1 MPKYSYRCEQCTEE
15 VEHYHSMNDVL
26 VDCPICEAANS
37 MVRLPSRFSLF
48 KDNKESKVGDLV
60 RASIMENQ
68 EELQQ
73 EKERLRKV
81 FYEPSK

>member
-1 MPKYSYRCEQCTEE
+1 MPKYSYRCDECTEE
-15 VEHYHSMNDVL
+15 VEHYHSMSETLN
-26 VDCPICEAANS
+26 DCPLCDSPNS

-81 FYEPSK
+81 IYEPNK